1 MTRGDP
7 LLPRSGPPVCGPW
20 WLQPV
25 RLFDGERLRE
35 AVALQIDQGRVSAV
49 APAEEAGRDGAPCW
63 RTEWL
68 ACPAFVDLQVNGG
81 GGVLFTQEP
90 TAEALATIA
99 AAHRLGGT
107 GAWFPTLITSAPH
120 VMEQAVDAVLA
131 VYGRHGVVGMHIEG
145 PHIAVEFRG
154 AHSRELIRPFDEHTL
169 NLLHRLRER
178 SIPVLITL
186 APERLA
192 DGVLRELVNMGVRVS
207 IGHSGATEEQTRAAL
222 REGASFFTHL
232 FNGMP
237 PLQTKKVG
245 MTGIALD
252 SAAWCGIIADGHHV
266 DDIMVRL
273 AVRAKREP
281 NTLFAVTDAMPTVHG
296 PSAFELYGARISVR
310 DGRLIDARGSL
321 AGVHIDMAGTLRR
334 LVHPI
339 GLPLETALA
348 MVSAIPA
355 RAAGLSPEYGYLR
368 PRSRADIA
376 LLDPGALEL
385 RQLLIDGQPVSRPAA
400 TVA

>member
-1 MTRGDP
+1 MTQSDP
-7 LLPRSGPPVCGPW
+7 LPQCSWPPASAQW
-20 WLQPV
+20 WLQPA

-35 AVALQIDQGRVSAV
+35 SVAVRIDQGRVSAV
-49 APAEEAGRDGAPCW
+49 APAHEAGRDGAPCW

-81 GGVLFTQEP
+81 GGVLFTHEP

-107 GAWFPTLITSAPH
+107 GAWFPTLITSAPE
-120 VMEQAVDAVLA
+120 VMEQAVAAVLA

-154 AHSRELIRPFDEHTL
+154 AHARELIRPFDAHTRT
-169 NLLHRLRER
+169 LLRRLRER
-178 SIPVLITL
+178 SVPVLITL

-192 DGVLRELVNMGVRVS
+192 DGVLRELLDMGVRVS
-207 IGHSGATEEQTRAAL
+207 IGHSGATERQTRAAL
-222 REGASFFTHL
+222 RDGATFFTHL

-245 MTGIALD
+245 MTGAALD

-266 DDIMVRL
+266 DDTMVRL

-310 DGRLIDARGSL
+310 DGRLIDAHGSL

-355 RAAGLSPEYGYLR
+355 RAVGLNPEYGYLQR
-368 PRSRADIA
+368 RSRADIA
-376 LLDPGALEL
+376 LLDPSQLEL
-385 RQLLIDGQPVSRPAA
+385 RELLIGGQPVHRAA
-400 TVA
+400 ALE

>member
-1 MTRGDP
+1 M
-7 LLPRSGPPVCGPW
+7 LARSGPPVCGPW
-20 WLQPV
+20 WLQPA

-35 AVALQIDQGRVSAV
+35 AVALHIDQGRVRAV

-145 PHIAVEFRG
+145 PHIAAEFRG
-154 AHSRELIRPFDEHTL
+154 AHARELIRPFDEHTRS
-169 NLLHRLRER
+169 LLRRLRAR
-178 SIPVLITL
+178 SVPVLITL
-186 APERLA
+186 APERLPS
-192 DGVLRELVNMGVRVS
+192 GVLRELVEMGVRVS
-207 IGHSGATEEQTRAAL
+207 IGHSGATEEQTHTAL
-222 REGASFFTHL
+222 KDGASLFTHL

-245 MTGIALD
+245 MTGVALD
-252 SAAWCGIIADGHHV
+252 STALCGIIADGHHV
-266 DDIMVRL
+266 DDTMVRL

-296 PSAFELYGARISVR
+296 PSAFELYGATISLR
-310 DGRLIDARGSL
+310 EGRLIDARGSL

-334 LVHPI
+334 LAQPI

-348 MVSAIPA
+348 MVSSIPA
-355 RAAGLSPEYGYLR
+355 RAAGLHPEYGCLQ

-376 LLDPGALEL
+376 LLEPRQLDL
-385 RQLLIDGQPVSRPAA
+385 RQLLIDGQLLSPPAA
-400 TVA
+400 